1 MAYIGIPCGF
11 CGAMKVSY
19 SYAPNGYVIYKCDE
33 CGEKWK
39 DE

>member
-1 MAYIGIPCGF
+1 MSYLGIPCGF
-11 CGAMKVSY
+11 CGAMKVNY
-19 SYAPNGYVIYKCDE
+19 SYGSSGYVIYKCDE